1 VQSARKVKVT
11 VSISSGAL
19 KALDQRRGRKLSR
32 SAAIE
37 ADIEERNRAARQRA
51 LEEEVRAYYAAGDPE
66 GDAISEAMGRIV
78 KTMNFD
84 DDVPKRKRR

>member
-1 VQSARKVKVT
+1 VQGARKVKVT
-11 VSISSGAL
+11 LSLSSKAL
-19 KALDQRRGRKLSR
+19 KGLDQRRGRKLSR

-37 ADIEERNRAARQRA
+37 ADIEESNKAARQRA

-66 GDAISEAMGRIV
+66 GEAISEATGRIV